1 MKHYLT
7 NNEIRAIEEGQEFL
21 VKADWVLLSDEELHA
36 RLNPPKTE
44 EQILA
49 EKVAAAKA
57 YLALTDFKMTVDYY
71 ATLTPEQQLDLT
83 TKRAEARAFLKGQ
96 GL

>member
-21 VKADWVLLSDEELHA
+21 VQSDWVLLSDEELYA
-36 RLNPPKTE
+36 RLNPPKTA

-49 EKVAAAKA
+49 EKVAEAKA
-57 YLALTDFKMTVDYY
+57 YLASTDFKMTVDYY
-71 ATLTPEQQLDLT
+71 ATLNEQEQAEIT
-83 TKRAEARAFLKGQ
+83 YNRAKARTFLKEQ